1 MIWAYLGGLIL
12 STAARQR
19 YLARLHQVIA
29 YIDAQ
34 GQQDDLTL
42 EHLSQ
47 VASLSKFHF
56 QRQFSA
62 QFGISVAHYIQL
74 SRLKRAAYHL
84 AFRPQK
90 SVLDVALDSGYQ
102 SPESFARTFKQLSS
116 QSPSEFRKQP
126 AWPAWQ
132 SALQPLDTLRSMLIM
147 PHINL
152 ADVTIINV
160 PTTRIAVLA
169 HHGEPVLLGDSIR
182 RFIAWRKQHGLPPA
196 SYATYNLLYNDP
208 KTTPAADFRLDLA
221 VATEV
226 EIPANESGIYTS
238 TIPAGRC
245 AYLRHIGSEES
256 LVTAFT
262 ALYRDWLPDSGE
274 ELRDFPLYLQ
284 RIAFFPDVAENEAM
298 TDIFLPLR

>member
-1 MIWAYLGGLIL
+1 L

-19 YLARLHQVIA
+19 YLARFHQVIA
-29 YIDAQ
+29 YIDEQ
-34 GQQDDLTL
+34 GQQDNNLTL

-47 VASLSKFHF
+47 VAASSKFHF

-74 SRLKRAAYHL
+74 GRLKRAGYLL
-84 AFRPQK
+84 AFRSQK

-102 SPESFARTFKQLSS
+102 SPESFARIFKQHSS

-132 SALQPLDTLRSMLIM
+132 SALQPLNTLRSMLIV

-152 ADVTIINV
+152 ADVTIIDV
-160 PTTRIAVLA
+160 PATRIAVLA
-169 HHGEPVLLGDSIR
+169 HHGDPSLLGDSIR
-182 RFIAWRKQHGLPPA
+182 RFITWRKQHGLPPA
-196 SYATYNLLYNDP
+196 RHATYNLLYNDP
-208 KTTPAADFRLDLA
+208 KTTPAADFRLDLC
-221 VATEV
+221 VATDQT
-226 EIPANESGIYTS
+226 IQPNDDGIYAS

-245 AYLRHIGSEES
+245 AYLRHIGSEDS
-256 LVTAFT
+256 LVATFT

-284 RIAFFPDVAENEAM
+284 RIAFFPDVAENAAI

>member
-12 STAARQR
+12 STARQH

-34 GQQDDLTL
+34 GQQDDNLTL

-47 VASLSKFHF
+47 IANLSKFHF

-74 SRLKRAAYHL
+74 SRLKRAAHLL

-102 SPESFARTFKQLSS
+102 SPESFARIFKQHSS
-116 QSPSEFRKQP
+116 QSPSDFRKQP
-126 AWPAWQ
+126 AWPAWH

-147 PHINL
+147 PQINL
-152 ADVTIINV
+152 ADVTIIDV
-160 PTTRIAVLA
+160 PATRIAVLA
-169 HHGEPVLLGDSIR
+169 HHGDPILLGDSIR
-182 RFIAWRKQHGLPPA
+182 RFIAWRKLHGLPPA
-196 SYATYNLLYNDP
+196 RHATFNLLYNDP
-208 KTTPAADFRLDLA
+208 KTTPAADFRLDLC
-221 VATEV
+221 VATDMT
-226 EIPANESGIYTS
+226 IPPNESGIYAS

-256 LVTAFT
+256 LVAAFT
-262 ALYRDWLPDSGE
+262 ALYRDWLPDSSE

-284 RIAFFPDVAENEAM
+284 RIAFFPDVAENDAM
-298 TDIFLPLR
+298 TDIFLPLS